1 MIYLINT
8 KIENSKIIYDILG
21 EFVTIREAYDF
32 LYNNGFSQVESYK
45 YRANHFR
52 NSKYNNVHLWKEEDL
67 DTIIIEYLNGL
78 MR

>member
-52 NSKYNNVHLWKEEDL
+52 NSKCLLYRNYIKY
-67 DTIIIEYLNGL
+67 IIMCIYGKKKI
-78 MR
+78 